1 MSTGDETSLQG
12 FTEAPSNLQSVEQ
25 NPQDYHSLGMEMQ
38 HQGVKV
44 NASNVVRNR
53 KRGRRNLPLH
63 LQFTNSTAV
72 S

>member
-12 FTEAPSNLQSVEQ
+12 FTEARSNLQSVEQ

-44 NASNVVRNR
+44 NASNVAHNR
-53 KRGRRNLPLH
+53 KQGWRNLPLH
-63 LQFTNSTAV
+63 LQFTNSTAL

>member
-63 LQFTNSTAV
+63 LQFTNSTAL